1 MTIKAHFMS
10 SPCKHLCVSSYLVQ
24 VELERD
30 ELLASFEQTVLRK
43 QQETDLPNIVMERKV
58 HAVKDRLEE
67 VLAQLQSAAS
77 APNLDHTNLTNKEEV
92 LLDIH
97 SL

>member
-10 SPCKHLCVSSYLVQ
+10 ILCKHLCVSSYLVQ
-24 VELERD
+24 VELKRD

-43 QQETDLPNIVMERKV
+43 QQEADLPNIVMERKV
-58 HAVKDRLEE
+58 QAVEDRLEE
-67 VLAQLQSAAS
+67 VQAQLQTWTT
-77 APNLDHTNLTNKEEV
+77 HTDLTDLTNKEEV